1 MTPQQ
6 RAELDAKVAS
16 ILANTEAKNGAPL
29 DPIEEDAIMMAVAQ
43 QMQAQWAADEKAQQ
57 QAQQQTQPVSTGG
70 VAGGALSALAGIEH
84 TPVTP
89 SAPVVIPT
97 DVPGIPQNEQEWFEA
112 QKAAQAVDRKAAE
125 TQQQRIDDYNRVN
138 KPFLGIARLGGAD
151 YTNLDRYNR
160 DIANRENL
168 IIEDT
173 RERNKQ
179 AKLANRAEF
188 DKVANAVAQAE
199 MERINA
205 NLPDNTQGVSLES
218 ARNSMFPGYKPGH
231 GEYSNEDLL
240 SMLYGAKAP
249 TDYIDAF
256 NSKLTPYMSE
266 EERIAQLNGK
276 PAPKPTNTVGEIPQY
291 SPEQFFNVPQPAQA
305 DASSTASNEPVTVN
319 PVESDASGGVG
330 GTDLGIA
337 DFATQAAKR
346 VNGARQTMQPSV
358 KGTRQNTIGV
368 LAGEQA
374 PTAQPARTATTQAT
388 TPAARTTTSTQPVV
402 TQQPMQDAALQI
414 GSRGSYIP
422 STGFTT
428 PNNAGGAQITI
439 SPVEFGGDNGGLQ
452 YGAMNAL
459 YADPKRAPSLGEL
472 LAFSS
477 IMQGKKDLGGL
488 DTVTATM
495 QSADKMNAYAAQ
507 QNIAGRMQ
515 QLMQGG
521 ASADEARYQA
531 ISEEM
536 LRNGQ
541 GRGAAAITIPEYAK
555 AADTQAARNLD
566 TAMTAGGDYRA
577 NSAFGYTPL
586 GIGSVTANSDGSY
599 NMNVNGQRISGI
611 APEYARMSVYGAIKG
626 DGSGSKLAN
635 DYDYKFNDKMY
646 DTTVDSMKA
655 ETEAAKI
662 LYDLQRGKY
671 GDASKMSPEEKIRFA
686 YEYANAQERG
696 KQDAREQAERRKNQ
710 QTPTSGNKTGID
722 TKWFQENRMATLQQQ
737 QAFFR
742 AQLPY
747 AERAAQQLGTHP
759 FNILG
764 QMALESNWG
773 QSLAG
778 AHNYGNI
785 METRKGVQGVWAND
799 NGNRRQ
805 FRNFANDQ
813 DYYNHFVG
821 LMGRRYKGV
830 QGAMSPQA
838 YATALKAGGYAEDP
852 NYVQSIGKMYNAVN
866 KVAGTLGGPYQWNGQ
881 PTTAVPVMAGNGGGD
896 NIRARPDAGP
906 STMNALQGAQQ
917 PQSNP
922 LVGQL
927 QPDAPQQF
935 YTNTMDSLGGYRI
948 RRPDEWRNGG
958 AQMIVPNG
966 I

>member
-6 RAELDAKVAS
+6 RAELDAKVAT

-43 QMQAQWAADEKAQQ
+43 QMQAQWAAEEKAQQ
-57 QAQQQTQPVSTGG
+57 EAQQQTQPVATGG
-70 VAGGALSALAGIEH
+70 VAGGALSALAGVEH
-84 TPVTP
+84 QPVTP

-97 DVPGIPQNEQEWFEA
+97 TVTGIPQNEQEWFEA

-125 TQQQRIDDYNRVN
+125 TQQQRIDEYNKVN

-151 YTNLDRYNR
+151 HTNLDMYNR
-160 DIANRENL
+160 NIANRENL

-173 RERNKQ
+173 RERNKA

-218 ARNSMFPGYKPGH
+218 VRNSMFPGYKPGH

-240 SMLYGAKAP
+240 SMLQGAKAP
-249 TDYIDAF
+249 SDYIDAF

-266 EERIAQLNGK
+266 EERIAQLNGI
-276 PAPKPTNTVGEIPQY
+276 PAPTASVK
-291 SPEQFFNVPQPAQA
+291 PQPSNAEDVERQIEEA
-305 DASSTASNEPVTVN
+305 KTRMVGSNDPATINPIETDAI
-319 PVESDASGGVG
+319 DGVG
-330 GTDLGIA
+330 GTALGIA
-337 DFATQAAKR
+337 DFATQAAKM
-346 VNGARQTMQPSV
+346 VNGARQTAQPSV
-358 KGTRQNTIGV
+358 KGTRQNTLGV
-368 LAGEQA
+368 LAGE
-374 PTAQPARTATTQAT
+374 PTPATQPVKTAATTRAT
-388 TPAARTTTSTQPVV
+388 APAARTTASTQQVV
-402 TQQPMQDAALQI
+402 TQQPTQDAALQI

-541 GRGAAAITIPEYAK
+541 GRGAAAIAIPEYAK
-555 AADTQAARNLD
+555 AADAQAARNLD
-566 TAMTAGGDYRA
+566 TALTAGGNYRA

-599 NMNVNGQRISGI
+599 NMNVGGQNITGV
-611 APEYARMSVYGAIKG
+611 APEYTRLSVYGAIKG

-635 DYDYKFNDKMY
+635 DYDLKYNDKLY
-646 DTTVDSMKA
+646 STTVDSMKA

-662 LYDLQRGKY
+662 LYEINKGIY
-671 GDASKMSPEEKIRFA
+671 GDPSKLTPEQKIQLA
-686 YEYANAQERG
+686 YEIEKAKWKGRNEG
-696 KQDAREQAERRKNQ
+696 KAGASEA
-710 QTPTSGNKTGID
+710 TSTGNKTGID
-722 TKWFQENRMATLQQQ
+722 PKWF
-737 QAFFR
+737 
-742 AQLPY
+742 
-747 AERAAQQLGTHP
+747 
-759 FNILG
+759 
-764 QMALESNWG
+764 
-773 QSLAG
+773 
-778 AHNYGNI
+778 
-785 METRKGVQGVWAND
+785 
-799 NGNRRQ
+799 
-805 FRNFANDQ
+805 
-813 DYYNHFVG
+813 
-821 LMGRRYKGV
+821 
-830 QGAMSPQA
+830 
-838 YATALKAGGYAEDP
+838 
-852 NYVQSIGKMYNAVN
+852 
-866 KVAGTLGGPYQWNGQ
+866 
-881 PTTAVPVMAGNGGGD
+881 
-896 NIRARPDAGP
+896 
-906 STMNALQGAQQ
+906 
-917 PQSNP
+917 
-922 LVGQL
+922 
-927 QPDAPQQF
+927 
-935 YTNTMDSLGGYRI
+935 
-948 RRPDEWRNGG
+948 
-958 AQMIVPNG
+958 
-966 I
+966 

>member
-6 RAELDAKVAS
+6 RAELDARVAS

-29 DPIEEDAIMMAVAQ
+29 DPIEKDAIMMAVAQ
-43 QMQAQWAADEKAQQ
+43 QMQSQWAANEKAQQ
-57 QAQQQTQPVSTGG
+57 QMQPVSTNG
-70 VAGGALSALAGIEH
+70 VAGGAISALAGVEH

-97 DVPGIPQNEQEWFEA
+97 TVTGIPQNEQEWFEA

-138 KPFLGIARLGGAD
+138 KPFLGISRLGGAD

-218 ARNSMFPGYKPGH
+218 VRNSMFPGYKPGH

-291 SPEQFFNVPQPAQA
+291 SPEQFFNVPQPAPV
-305 DASSTASNEPVTVN
+305 DASVTASNEPVTVN
-319 PVESDASGGVG
+319 PVESDAIGGVG
-330 GTDLGIA
+330 GTALGVA
-337 DFATQAAKR
+337 DFATQAAKM

-358 KGTRQNTIGV
+358 KGTRQNTLGV
-368 LAGEQA
+368 LAGEPA
-374 PTAQPARTATTQAT
+374 PAAQPARAT
-388 TPAARTTTSTQPVV
+388 TPAARTTASTQQVV
-402 TQQPMQDAALQI
+402 TQQPAQDTALQI

-635 DYDYKFNDKMY
+635 DYDYKYNTKMY

-671 GDASKMSPEEKIRFA
+671 GDASKMSPEQQLQFAWEKA
-686 YEYANAQERG
+686 YQSEAG
-696 KQDAREQAERRKNQ
+696 KQKAREEAERRKNQ

-722 TKWFQENRMATLQQQ
+722 TKWF
-737 QAFFR
+737 
-742 AQLPY
+742 
-747 AERAAQQLGTHP
+747 
-759 FNILG
+759 
-764 QMALESNWG
+764 
-773 QSLAG
+773 
-778 AHNYGNI
+778 
-785 METRKGVQGVWAND
+785 
-799 NGNRRQ
+799 
-805 FRNFANDQ
+805 
-813 DYYNHFVG
+813 
-821 LMGRRYKGV
+821 
-830 QGAMSPQA
+830 
-838 YATALKAGGYAEDP
+838 
-852 NYVQSIGKMYNAVN
+852 
-866 KVAGTLGGPYQWNGQ
+866 
-881 PTTAVPVMAGNGGGD
+881 
-896 NIRARPDAGP
+896 
-906 STMNALQGAQQ
+906 
-917 PQSNP
+917 
-922 LVGQL
+922 
-927 QPDAPQQF
+927 
-935 YTNTMDSLGGYRI
+935 
-948 RRPDEWRNGG
+948 
-958 AQMIVPNG
+958 
-966 I
+966 

>member
-29 DPIEEDAIMMAVAQ
+29 DPIEKDAIMMAVAQ
-43 QMQAQWAADEKAQQ
+43 QMQSQWAANEKAQQ
-57 QAQQQTQPVSTGG
+57 QMQPVSTNG
-70 VAGGALSALAGIEH
+70 VAGGAISALAGVEH

-97 DVPGIPQNEQEWFEA
+97 TVTGIPQNEQEWFEA

-138 KPFLGIARLGGAD
+138 KPFLGISRLGGAD

-218 ARNSMFPGYKPGH
+218 VRNSMFPGYKPGH

-240 SMLYGAKAP
+240 SMLYGAKVP

-291 SPEQFFNVPQPAQA
+291 SPEQFFNVPQPAPV
-305 DASSTASNEPVTVN
+305 DASVTASNEPVTVN
-319 PVESDASGGVG
+319 PVESDVIGGVG
-330 GTDLGIA
+330 GTALGVA
-337 DFATQAAKR
+337 DFATQAAKI

-368 LAGEQA
+368 LAGETA
-374 PTAQPARTATTQAT
+374 PAAQPVKTTAA
-388 TPAARTTTSTQPVV
+388 TPAARTTASTQQVV
-402 TQQPMQDAALQI
+402 TQQPAQDAALQI

-488 DTVTATM
+488 DTITATM

-686 YEYANAQERG
+686 YEYANSQERG
-696 KQDAREQAERRKNQ
+696 KQDAREAAERRKNQ

-722 TKWFQENRMATLQQQ
+722 TKWF
-737 QAFFR
+737 
-742 AQLPY
+742 
-747 AERAAQQLGTHP
+747 
-759 FNILG
+759 
-764 QMALESNWG
+764 
-773 QSLAG
+773 
-778 AHNYGNI
+778 
-785 METRKGVQGVWAND
+785 
-799 NGNRRQ
+799 
-805 FRNFANDQ
+805 
-813 DYYNHFVG
+813 
-821 LMGRRYKGV
+821 
-830 QGAMSPQA
+830 
-838 YATALKAGGYAEDP
+838 
-852 NYVQSIGKMYNAVN
+852 
-866 KVAGTLGGPYQWNGQ
+866 
-881 PTTAVPVMAGNGGGD
+881 
-896 NIRARPDAGP
+896 
-906 STMNALQGAQQ
+906 
-917 PQSNP
+917 
-922 LVGQL
+922 
-927 QPDAPQQF
+927 
-935 YTNTMDSLGGYRI
+935 
-948 RRPDEWRNGG
+948 
-958 AQMIVPNG
+958 
-966 I
+966 

>member
-6 RAELDAKVAS
+6 RAELDARVAS

-29 DPIEEDAIMMAVAQ
+29 DPIEKDAIMMAVAQ
-43 QMQAQWAADEKAQQ
+43 QMQSQWAANEKAQQ
-57 QAQQQTQPVSTGG
+57 QMQPVSTNG
-70 VAGGALSALAGIEH
+70 VAGGAISALAGVEH

-97 DVPGIPQNEQEWFEA
+97 TVTGIPQNEQEWFEA
-112 QKAAQAVDRKAAE
+112 QKTAQAVDRKAAE

-138 KPFLGIARLGGAD
+138 KPFLGISRLGGAD

-218 ARNSMFPGYKPGH
+218 VRNSMFPGYKPGH

-240 SMLYGAKAP
+240 SMLYGAKVP

-276 PAPKPTNTVGEIPQY
+276 PAPKPTNTVGKIPQY
-291 SPEQFFNVPQPAQA
+291 SPEQFFNVPQPAPV
-305 DASSTASNEPVTVN
+305 DASVTASNEPVTVN
-319 PVESDASGGVG
+319 PVESDVIGGVG
-330 GTDLGIA
+330 GTALGVA
-337 DFATQAAKR
+337 DFATQAAKM

-368 LAGEQA
+368 LAGETA
-374 PTAQPARTATTQAT
+374 PAAQPVKTTAA
-388 TPAARTTTSTQPVV
+388 TPAARTTASTQQVV
-402 TQQPMQDAALQI
+402 TQQPAQDAALQI

-459 YADPKRAPSLGEL
+459 YADPRRAPSLGEL

-495 QSADKMNAYAAQ
+495 QGADKMNAYAAQ

-541 GRGAAAITIPEYAK
+541 GRGAVAITIPEYAK

-635 DYDYKFNDKMY
+635 DYDYKYNTKMY

-671 GDASKMSPEEKIRFA
+671 GDASKMSPEQQLQFAWEKA
-686 YEYANAQERG
+686 YQSEAG
-696 KQDAREQAERRKNQ
+696 KQKAREEAERRKNQ

-722 TKWFQENRMATLQQQ
+722 TKWF
-737 QAFFR
+737 
-742 AQLPY
+742 
-747 AERAAQQLGTHP
+747 
-759 FNILG
+759 
-764 QMALESNWG
+764 
-773 QSLAG
+773 
-778 AHNYGNI
+778 
-785 METRKGVQGVWAND
+785 
-799 NGNRRQ
+799 
-805 FRNFANDQ
+805 
-813 DYYNHFVG
+813 
-821 LMGRRYKGV
+821 
-830 QGAMSPQA
+830 
-838 YATALKAGGYAEDP
+838 
-852 NYVQSIGKMYNAVN
+852 
-866 KVAGTLGGPYQWNGQ
+866 
-881 PTTAVPVMAGNGGGD
+881 
-896 NIRARPDAGP
+896 
-906 STMNALQGAQQ
+906 
-917 PQSNP
+917 
-922 LVGQL
+922 
-927 QPDAPQQF
+927 
-935 YTNTMDSLGGYRI
+935 
-948 RRPDEWRNGG
+948 
-958 AQMIVPNG
+958 
-966 I
+966 

>member
-6 RAELDAKVAS
+6 RAELDARVAA

-29 DPIEEDAIMMAVAQ
+29 DPIEKDAIMMAVAQ

-57 QAQQQTQPVSTGG
+57 QTQPVSSGG
-70 VAGGALSALAGIEH
+70 VAGGALSALAGVEH

-218 ARNSMFPGYKPGH
+218 VRNSMFPGYKPGH
-231 GEYSNEDLL
+231 GIYSNEDLL
-240 SMLYGAKAP
+240 GMLYGAKAP
-249 TDYIDAF
+249 SEYINALS
-256 NSKLTPYMSE
+256 SKLTPYMSE

-291 SPEQFFNVPQPAQA
+291 SPEQFLNVPQPAPV
-305 DASSTASNEPVTVN
+305 DASVTASNEPVTVN
-319 PVESDASGGVG
+319 PVESDAIGGVG
-330 GTDLGIA
+330 GTALGVA
-337 DFATQAAKR
+337 DFATQAAKM

-368 LAGEQA
+368 LAGE
-374 PTAQPARTATTQAT
+374 PVQPAKTATTTTRAT
-388 TPAARTTTSTQPVV
+388 SPAARTTTSTQQVV

-488 DTVTATM
+488 DTITATM

-555 AADTQAARNLD
+555 AADTQAAHNLD

-686 YEYANAQERG
+686 YEYANSQERG
-696 KQDAREQAERRKNQ
+696 KQDAREQAERHKNQ

-722 TKWFQENRMATLQQQ
+722 TKWF
-737 QAFFR
+737 
-742 AQLPY
+742 
-747 AERAAQQLGTHP
+747 
-759 FNILG
+759 
-764 QMALESNWG
+764 
-773 QSLAG
+773 
-778 AHNYGNI
+778 
-785 METRKGVQGVWAND
+785 
-799 NGNRRQ
+799 
-805 FRNFANDQ
+805 
-813 DYYNHFVG
+813 
-821 LMGRRYKGV
+821 
-830 QGAMSPQA
+830 
-838 YATALKAGGYAEDP
+838 
-852 NYVQSIGKMYNAVN
+852 
-866 KVAGTLGGPYQWNGQ
+866 
-881 PTTAVPVMAGNGGGD
+881 
-896 NIRARPDAGP
+896 
-906 STMNALQGAQQ
+906 
-917 PQSNP
+917 
-922 LVGQL
+922 
-927 QPDAPQQF
+927 
-935 YTNTMDSLGGYRI
+935 
-948 RRPDEWRNGG
+948 
-958 AQMIVPNG
+958 
-966 I
+966 

>member
-722 TKWFQENRMATLQQQ
+722 TKWF
-737 QAFFR
+737 
-742 AQLPY
+742 
-747 AERAAQQLGTHP
+747 
-759 FNILG
+759 
-764 QMALESNWG
+764 
-773 QSLAG
+773 
-778 AHNYGNI
+778 
-785 METRKGVQGVWAND
+785 
-799 NGNRRQ
+799 
-805 FRNFANDQ
+805 
-813 DYYNHFVG
+813 
-821 LMGRRYKGV
+821 
-830 QGAMSPQA
+830 
-838 YATALKAGGYAEDP
+838 
-852 NYVQSIGKMYNAVN
+852 
-866 KVAGTLGGPYQWNGQ
+866 
-881 PTTAVPVMAGNGGGD
+881 
-896 NIRARPDAGP
+896 
-906 STMNALQGAQQ
+906 
-917 PQSNP
+917 
-922 LVGQL
+922 
-927 QPDAPQQF
+927 
-935 YTNTMDSLGGYRI
+935 
-948 RRPDEWRNGG
+948 
-958 AQMIVPNG
+958 
-966 I
+966 

>member
-1 MTPQQ
+1 MTPEQ
-6 RAELDAKVAS
+6 RAELDRRVAQAAAQMS
-16 ILANTEAKNGAPL
+16 AERGTPL
-29 DPIEEDAIMMAVAQ
+29 SEMERDAIAIAMANSMMQQQPVVKGVSGNALSNMGGSGLQAPVATQTVAPAIAQ
-43 QMQAQWAADEKAQQ
+43 QAE
-57 QAQQQTQPVSTGG
+57 
-70 VAGGALSALAGIEH
+70 
-84 TPVTP
+84 
-89 SAPVVIPT
+89 SAPVGWQANALASLAGKPVETPVVQSAPVTIPVEVT
-97 DVPGIPQNEQEWFEA
+97 GVPQNEQEWFEA
-112 QKAAQAVDRKAAE
+112 QKAAQQLDRRAAE

-138 KPFLGIARLGGAD
+138 KPFLGISRLGGAD
-151 YTNLDRYNR
+151 HTNLDRYNR
-160 DIANRENL
+160 NMDNREHL

-173 RERNKQ
+173 RAKNAA

-199 MERINA
+199 MELINA

-218 ARNSMFPGYKPGH
+218 VRNSMFPGYKPGH
-231 GEYSNEDLL
+231 GDYSNEDLL

-249 TDYIDAF
+249 SDYINALS
-256 NSKLTPYMSE
+256 SKLTPYMSE
-266 EERIAQLNGK
+266 EERVAQLNGK
-276 PAPKPTNTVGEIPQY
+276 PAPTPTNTVGEMPQY
-291 SPEQFFNVPQPAQA
+291 STEQFFNAPQPAQV

-319 PVESDASGGVG
+319 PVESDAIGGVG
-330 GTDLGIA
+330 GTALGVA
-337 DFATQAAKR
+337 DFATQAAKMI
-346 VNGARQTMQPSV
+346 NGARQPTQPQTV
-358 KGTRQNTIGV
+358 KGTRKNTIGV
-368 LAGEQA
+368 LAGETA
-374 PTAQPARTATTQAT
+374 PAAQPVKTTTATPT
-388 TPAARTTTSTQPVV
+388 ARTTASTQQVV
-402 TQQPMQDAALQI
+402 TQQPSQDPALQI

-459 YADPKRAPSLGEL
+459 YADPRRAPSLGEL

-635 DYDYKFNDKMY
+635 DYDYKYNTKMY

-671 GDASKMSPEEKIRFA
+671 GDASKMSPQEQLQFAWEKA
-686 YEYANAQERG
+686 YQSEAG
-696 KQDAREQAERRKNQ
+696 KQKAREEAERRKNP
-710 QTPTSGNKTGID
+710 QTPTGGNKTGID
-722 TKWFQENRMATLQQQ
+722 TKWF
-737 QAFFR
+737 
-742 AQLPY
+742 
-747 AERAAQQLGTHP
+747 
-759 FNILG
+759 
-764 QMALESNWG
+764 
-773 QSLAG
+773 
-778 AHNYGNI
+778 
-785 METRKGVQGVWAND
+785 
-799 NGNRRQ
+799 
-805 FRNFANDQ
+805 
-813 DYYNHFVG
+813 
-821 LMGRRYKGV
+821 
-830 QGAMSPQA
+830 
-838 YATALKAGGYAEDP
+838 
-852 NYVQSIGKMYNAVN
+852 
-866 KVAGTLGGPYQWNGQ
+866 
-881 PTTAVPVMAGNGGGD
+881 
-896 NIRARPDAGP
+896 
-906 STMNALQGAQQ
+906 
-917 PQSNP
+917 
-922 LVGQL
+922 
-927 QPDAPQQF
+927 
-935 YTNTMDSLGGYRI
+935 
-948 RRPDEWRNGG
+948 
-958 AQMIVPNG
+958 
-966 I
+966 

>member
-6 RAELDAKVAS
+6 RAELDARVAS

-29 DPIEEDAIMMAVAQ
+29 DPIEKDAIMMAVAQ
-43 QMQAQWAADEKAQQ
+43 QMQSQWAANEKAQQ
-57 QAQQQTQPVSTGG
+57 QMQPVSTNG
-70 VAGGALSALAGIEH
+70 VAGGAISALAGVEH

-97 DVPGIPQNEQEWFEA
+97 TVTGIPQNEQEWFEA

-138 KPFLGIARLGGAD
+138 KPFLGISRLGGAD

-179 AKLANRAEF
+179 AKLANHAEF

-218 ARNSMFPGYKPGH
+218 VRNSMFPGYKPGH

-240 SMLYGAKAP
+240 SMLYGAKVP

-256 NSKLTPYMSE
+256 NSKLTPYLSE

-291 SPEQFFNVPQPAQA
+291 SPEQFFNVPQPAPV
-305 DASSTASNEPVTVN
+305 DASVIASNEPVTVN
-319 PVESDASGGVG
+319 PVESDVIGGVG
-330 GTDLGIA
+330 GTALGVA
-337 DFATQAAKR
+337 DFATQAAKM

-368 LAGEQA
+368 LAGETA
-374 PTAQPARTATTQAT
+374 PAAQPVKTTAA
-388 TPAARTTTSTQPVV
+388 TPAARTTASTQQVV
-402 TQQPMQDAALQI
+402 TQQPAQDAALQI

-459 YADPKRAPSLGEL
+459 YADPRRAPSLGEL

-495 QSADKMNAYAAQ
+495 QGADKMNAYAAQ

-635 DYDYKFNDKMY
+635 DYDYKYNTKMY
-646 DTTVDSMKA
+646 DTTVDSMKT

-671 GDASKMSPEEKIRFA
+671 GDASKMSPEQQLQFAWEKA
-686 YEYANAQERG
+686 YQSEAG
-696 KQDAREQAERRKNQ
+696 KQKAREEAERRKNQ

-722 TKWFQENRMATLQQQ
+722 TKWF
-737 QAFFR
+737 
-742 AQLPY
+742 
-747 AERAAQQLGTHP
+747 
-759 FNILG
+759 
-764 QMALESNWG
+764 
-773 QSLAG
+773 
-778 AHNYGNI
+778 
-785 METRKGVQGVWAND
+785 
-799 NGNRRQ
+799 
-805 FRNFANDQ
+805 
-813 DYYNHFVG
+813 
-821 LMGRRYKGV
+821 
-830 QGAMSPQA
+830 
-838 YATALKAGGYAEDP
+838 
-852 NYVQSIGKMYNAVN
+852 
-866 KVAGTLGGPYQWNGQ
+866 
-881 PTTAVPVMAGNGGGD
+881 
-896 NIRARPDAGP
+896 
-906 STMNALQGAQQ
+906 
-917 PQSNP
+917 
-922 LVGQL
+922 
-927 QPDAPQQF
+927 
-935 YTNTMDSLGGYRI
+935 
-948 RRPDEWRNGG
+948 
-958 AQMIVPNG
+958 
-966 I
+966 

>member
-43 QMQAQWAADEKAQQ
+43 QMQAQWAADEKAQRE
-57 QAQQQTQPVSTGG
+57 AQQQTQPASTGG
-70 VAGGALSALAGIEH
+70 VAGGALSALAGVEH

-97 DVPGIPQNEQEWFEA
+97 NVPGIPQNEQEWFEA

-138 KPFLGIARLGGAD
+138 KPFLGISRLGGAD

-218 ARNSMFPGYKPGH
+218 VRNSMFPGYKPGH

-249 TDYIDAF
+249 SDYIDAF

-291 SPEQFFNVPQPAQA
+291 SPEQFFNAPQPAPV
-305 DASSTASNEPVTVN
+305 DASVIASNEPVTVN
-319 PVESDASGGVG
+319 PVESDAIGGVG
-330 GTDLGIA
+330 GTALGVA
-337 DFATQAAKR
+337 DFATQAAKM

-374 PTAQPARTATTQAT
+374 PAAQPARTTTTQT
-388 TPAARTTTSTQPVV
+388 TPTARTTASTQPVV
-402 TQQPMQDAALQI
+402 TQQPAQDAALQI

-686 YEYANAQERG
+686 YEYANSQERG
-696 KQDAREQAERRKNQ
+696 KQDAREAAERRKNQ

-722 TKWFQENRMATLQQQ
+722 TKWF
-737 QAFFR
+737 
-742 AQLPY
+742 
-747 AERAAQQLGTHP
+747 
-759 FNILG
+759 
-764 QMALESNWG
+764 
-773 QSLAG
+773 
-778 AHNYGNI
+778 
-785 METRKGVQGVWAND
+785 
-799 NGNRRQ
+799 
-805 FRNFANDQ
+805 
-813 DYYNHFVG
+813 
-821 LMGRRYKGV
+821 
-830 QGAMSPQA
+830 
-838 YATALKAGGYAEDP
+838 
-852 NYVQSIGKMYNAVN
+852 
-866 KVAGTLGGPYQWNGQ
+866 
-881 PTTAVPVMAGNGGGD
+881 
-896 NIRARPDAGP
+896 
-906 STMNALQGAQQ
+906 
-917 PQSNP
+917 
-922 LVGQL
+922 
-927 QPDAPQQF
+927 
-935 YTNTMDSLGGYRI
+935 
-948 RRPDEWRNGG
+948 
-958 AQMIVPNG
+958 
-966 I
+966 

>member
-43 QMQAQWAADEKAQQ
+43 QMQAQWAADEKAQRE
-57 QAQQQTQPVSTGG
+57 AQQQTQPASTGG
-70 VAGGALSALAGIEH
+70 VAGGALSALAGVEH
-84 TPVTP
+84 KPVTP
-89 SAPVVIPT
+89 SEPVVIPT
-97 DVPGIPQNEQEWFEA
+97 TVPGITQNEQEWFEA

-125 TQQQRIDDYNRVN
+125 TQQQRIDDYNRVS
-138 KPFLGIARLGGAD
+138 KPFLGISRLGGAD

-218 ARNSMFPGYKPGH
+218 VRNSMFPGYKPGH

-240 SMLYGAKAP
+240 SMLSGAKVP
-249 TDYIDAF
+249 SDYIDAF

-291 SPEQFFNVPQPAQA
+291 SPEQFFNAPQPTQA

-319 PVESDASGGVG
+319 PVESDAIGGVG
-330 GTDLGIA
+330 RTALGVA
-337 DFATQAAKR
+337 DFATQAAKM

-368 LAGEQA
+368 LAGEPA
-374 PTAQPARTATTQAT
+374 AQPARTATTRAT
-388 TPAARTTTSTQPVV
+388 SPVARTTASTQQVV

-488 DTVTATM
+488 DTITATM

-635 DYDYKFNDKMY
+635 DYDYKFNNKMY

-671 GDASKMSPEEKIRFA
+671 GNASKMSPEEKIRFA
-686 YEYANAQERG
+686 YEYANSQERG
-696 KQDAREQAERRKNQ
+696 KQDAREAAERHKNQ

-722 TKWFQENRMATLQQQ
+722 TKWF
-737 QAFFR
+737 
-742 AQLPY
+742 
-747 AERAAQQLGTHP
+747 
-759 FNILG
+759 
-764 QMALESNWG
+764 
-773 QSLAG
+773 
-778 AHNYGNI
+778 
-785 METRKGVQGVWAND
+785 
-799 NGNRRQ
+799 
-805 FRNFANDQ
+805 
-813 DYYNHFVG
+813 
-821 LMGRRYKGV
+821 
-830 QGAMSPQA
+830 
-838 YATALKAGGYAEDP
+838 
-852 NYVQSIGKMYNAVN
+852 
-866 KVAGTLGGPYQWNGQ
+866 
-881 PTTAVPVMAGNGGGD
+881 
-896 NIRARPDAGP
+896 
-906 STMNALQGAQQ
+906 
-917 PQSNP
+917 
-922 LVGQL
+922 
-927 QPDAPQQF
+927 
-935 YTNTMDSLGGYRI
+935 
-948 RRPDEWRNGG
+948 
-958 AQMIVPNG
+958 
-966 I
+966 

>member
-6 RAELDAKVAS
+6 RAELDARVAT

-43 QMQAQWAADEKAQQ
+43 QMQAQWAAEEKAQQ
-57 QAQQQTQPVSTGG
+57 EAQQQTQPVSTGG
-70 VAGGALSALAGIEH
+70 VAGGALSALAGVEH
-84 TPVTP
+84 KPVTP

-97 DVPGIPQNEQEWFEA
+97 TVTGIPQNEQEWFEA

-125 TQQQRIDDYNRVN
+125 TQQQRIDDYNRVS
-138 KPFLGIARLGGAD
+138 KPFLGISRLGGAD

-160 DIANRENL
+160 DITNRENL

-218 ARNSMFPGYKPGH
+218 VRNSMFPGYKPGH

-240 SMLYGAKAP
+240 SMLSGAKVP
-249 TDYIDAF
+249 SDYIDAF

-276 PAPKPTNTVGEIPQY
+276 PATTPTNTVGEMPQFDL
-291 SPEQFFNVPQPAQA
+291 SQPMHMA
-305 DASSTASNEPVTVN
+305 DPKV
-319 PVESDASGGVG
+319 VESIRNGTYVQESEEEAARRREEEKKYAWGGPAPYTPNTIETDTIDGVG
-330 GTDLGIA
+330 GTALGVT
-337 DFATQAAKR
+337 DFETQAAKM

-368 LAGEQA
+368 LAGEPA
-374 PTAQPARTATTQAT
+374 VQPARTTATRAT
-388 TPAARTTTSTQPVV
+388 SPAARTTASTQQVV
-402 TQQPMQDAALQI
+402 TQQPAQDPALQI

-488 DTVTATM
+488 DTITATM

-555 AADTQAARNLD
+555 AADAQAARNLD
-566 TAMTAGGDYRA
+566 TALTAGGNYRA

-599 NMNVNGQRISGI
+599 NMNVGGQNITGV
-611 APEYARMSVYGAIKG
+611 APEYTRMSVYGAIKG

-635 DYDYKFNDKMY
+635 DYDLKYNDKLY
-646 DTTVDSMKA
+646 STTVDSMKA

-671 GDASKMSPEEKIRFA
+671 GDASKMTPQEQLQFAWEKA
-686 YEYANAQERG
+686 YQSEAG
-696 KQDAREQAERRKNQ
+696 KQKAREEAERRKNQ
-710 QTPTSGNKTGID
+710 QTPTGGNKTGID
-722 TKWFQENRMATLQQQ
+722 TKWF
-737 QAFFR
+737 
-742 AQLPY
+742 
-747 AERAAQQLGTHP
+747 
-759 FNILG
+759 
-764 QMALESNWG
+764 
-773 QSLAG
+773 
-778 AHNYGNI
+778 
-785 METRKGVQGVWAND
+785 
-799 NGNRRQ
+799 
-805 FRNFANDQ
+805 
-813 DYYNHFVG
+813 
-821 LMGRRYKGV
+821 
-830 QGAMSPQA
+830 
-838 YATALKAGGYAEDP
+838 
-852 NYVQSIGKMYNAVN
+852 
-866 KVAGTLGGPYQWNGQ
+866 
-881 PTTAVPVMAGNGGGD
+881 
-896 NIRARPDAGP
+896 
-906 STMNALQGAQQ
+906 
-917 PQSNP
+917 
-922 LVGQL
+922 
-927 QPDAPQQF
+927 
-935 YTNTMDSLGGYRI
+935 
-948 RRPDEWRNGG
+948 
-958 AQMIVPNG
+958 
-966 I
+966 

>member
-1 MTPQQ
+1 MTPEQ
-6 RAELDAKVAS
+6 RAELDRRVAQAAAQMS
-16 ILANTEAKNGAPL
+16 AERGTPL
-29 DPIEEDAIMMAVAQ
+29 SEMERDAIAIAMANSKLQQQSVVKGVSGNALSNMGGSGLQAPVATQTVAPAIAQ
-43 QMQAQWAADEKAQQ
+43 QAE
-57 QAQQQTQPVSTGG
+57 
-70 VAGGALSALAGIEH
+70 
-84 TPVTP
+84 
-89 SAPVVIPT
+89 SAPVGWQANALASLAGKPVETPAVHSAPVTIPVEIT
-97 DVPGIPQNEQEWFEA
+97 GVPQNEQEWFEA
-112 QKAAQAVDRKAAE
+112 QKAAQQLDRRAAE

-138 KPFLGIARLGGAD
+138 KPFLGISRLGGAD
-151 YTNLDRYNR
+151 HTNLDRYNR
-160 DIANRENL
+160 NMDNRENL
-168 IIEDT
+168 IIADT
-173 RERNKQ
+173 REKN
-179 AKLANRAEF
+179 AAANLANRAEF

-218 ARNSMFPGYKPGH
+218 VRNSMFPGYKPGH
-231 GEYSNEDLL
+231 GIYSNEDLL
-240 SMLYGAKAP
+240 GMLYGAKAP
-249 TDYIDAF
+249 SEYINALS
-256 NSKLTPYMSE
+256 SKLTPYMDE

-276 PAPKPTNTVGEIPQY
+276 PASTPTNTVNGSALSKTDPFYNVVDPKVSEAYRNGTLVQE
-291 SPEQFFNVPQPAQA
+291 SPEEYERKLAEDKKNLVVSY
-305 DASSTASNEPVTVN
+305 DNEPVSNALRIAAGEQVADQTK
-319 PVESDASGGVG
+319 EQLGTYKAVG
-330 GTDLGIA
+330 PY
-337 DFATQAAKR
+337 
-346 VNGARQTMQPSV
+346 GAIPMEEPTTQPSV

-374 PTAQPARTATTQAT
+374 PAAQPARTTTTRATS
-388 TPAARTTTSTQPVV
+388 PVARTTTSTQQVV

-414 GSRGSYIP
+414 GSHGSYIP

-671 GDASKMSPEEKIRFA
+671 GDASKMSLQEQLQFA
-686 YEYANAQERG
+686 WDKAYQSEAG
-696 KQDAREQAERRKNQ
+696 KQKAREEAERRKNQ

-722 TKWFQENRMATLQQQ
+722 TKWF
-737 QAFFR
+737 
-742 AQLPY
+742 
-747 AERAAQQLGTHP
+747 
-759 FNILG
+759 
-764 QMALESNWG
+764 
-773 QSLAG
+773 
-778 AHNYGNI
+778 
-785 METRKGVQGVWAND
+785 
-799 NGNRRQ
+799 
-805 FRNFANDQ
+805 
-813 DYYNHFVG
+813 
-821 LMGRRYKGV
+821 
-830 QGAMSPQA
+830 
-838 YATALKAGGYAEDP
+838 
-852 NYVQSIGKMYNAVN
+852 
-866 KVAGTLGGPYQWNGQ
+866 
-881 PTTAVPVMAGNGGGD
+881 
-896 NIRARPDAGP
+896 
-906 STMNALQGAQQ
+906 
-917 PQSNP
+917 
-922 LVGQL
+922 
-927 QPDAPQQF
+927 
-935 YTNTMDSLGGYRI
+935 
-948 RRPDEWRNGG
+948 
-958 AQMIVPNG
+958 
-966 I
+966 

>member
-43 QMQAQWAADEKAQQ
+43 QMQAQWAAEEKAQQ

-70 VAGGALSALAGIEH
+70 VAGGALSALAGVEH
-84 TPVTP
+84 KPVTP

-97 DVPGIPQNEQEWFEA
+97 TVPGIPQNEQEWFEA

-138 KPFLGIARLGGAD
+138 KPFLGISRLGGAD

-218 ARNSMFPGYKPGH
+218 VRNSMFPGYKPGH

-240 SMLYGAKAP
+240 SMLYGAKAQ

-291 SPEQFFNVPQPAQA
+291 SPEQFFNVPQPAPA
-305 DASSTASNEPVTVN
+305 DASVTASNEPVTVN
-319 PVESDASGGVG
+319 PVESDAIGGVG
-330 GTDLGIA
+330 GTALGVA
-337 DFATQAAKR
+337 DFATQAAKM

-368 LAGEQA
+368 LAGE
-374 PTAQPARTATTQAT
+374 PVSQPARTATTQAT

-488 DTVTATM
+488 DTITATM

-671 GDASKMSPEEKIRFA
+671 GDASKMSPEQQLQFA
-686 YEYANAQERG
+686 WDKAYQSEAG
-696 KQDAREQAERRKNQ
+696 KQKAREEAERRKNQ

-722 TKWFQENRMATLQQQ
+722 TKWF
-737 QAFFR
+737 
-742 AQLPY
+742 
-747 AERAAQQLGTHP
+747 
-759 FNILG
+759 
-764 QMALESNWG
+764 
-773 QSLAG
+773 
-778 AHNYGNI
+778 
-785 METRKGVQGVWAND
+785 
-799 NGNRRQ
+799 
-805 FRNFANDQ
+805 
-813 DYYNHFVG
+813 
-821 LMGRRYKGV
+821 
-830 QGAMSPQA
+830 
-838 YATALKAGGYAEDP
+838 
-852 NYVQSIGKMYNAVN
+852 
-866 KVAGTLGGPYQWNGQ
+866 
-881 PTTAVPVMAGNGGGD
+881 
-896 NIRARPDAGP
+896 
-906 STMNALQGAQQ
+906 
-917 PQSNP
+917 
-922 LVGQL
+922 
-927 QPDAPQQF
+927 
-935 YTNTMDSLGGYRI
+935 
-948 RRPDEWRNGG
+948 
-958 AQMIVPNG
+958 
-966 I
+966 

>member
-6 RAELDAKVAS
+6 RAELDARVAS

-29 DPIEEDAIMMAVAQ
+29 DPIEKDAIMMAVAQ
-43 QMQAQWAADEKAQQ
+43 QMQSQWAANEKAQQ
-57 QAQQQTQPVSTGG
+57 QMQPVSTNG
-70 VAGGALSALAGIEH
+70 VAGGAISALAGVEH

-97 DVPGIPQNEQEWFEA
+97 TVTGIPQNEQEWFEA

-138 KPFLGIARLGGAD
+138 KPFLGISRLGGAD

-218 ARNSMFPGYKPGH
+218 VRNSMFPGYKPGH

-240 SMLYGAKAP
+240 SMLYGAKVP

-291 SPEQFFNVPQPAQA
+291 SPEQFFNVPQPAPV
-305 DASSTASNEPVTVN
+305 DASVTASNEPVTVN
-319 PVESDASGGVG
+319 PVESDVIGGVG
-330 GTDLGIA
+330 GTALGVA
-337 DFATQAAKR
+337 DFATQAAKM

-368 LAGEQA
+368 LAGETA
-374 PTAQPARTATTQAT
+374 PAAQPVKTTAA
-388 TPAARTTTSTQPVV
+388 TPAARTTASTQQVV
-402 TQQPMQDAALQI
+402 TQQPAQDAALQI

-459 YADPKRAPSLGEL
+459 YADPRRAPSLGEL

-495 QSADKMNAYAAQ
+495 QGADKMNAYAAQ

-686 YEYANAQERG
+686 YEYANSQERG
-696 KQDAREQAERRKNQ
+696 KQDAREAAERHKNQ

-722 TKWFQENRMATLQQQ
+722 TKWF
-737 QAFFR
+737 
-742 AQLPY
+742 
-747 AERAAQQLGTHP
+747 
-759 FNILG
+759 
-764 QMALESNWG
+764 
-773 QSLAG
+773 
-778 AHNYGNI
+778 
-785 METRKGVQGVWAND
+785 
-799 NGNRRQ
+799 
-805 FRNFANDQ
+805 
-813 DYYNHFVG
+813 
-821 LMGRRYKGV
+821 
-830 QGAMSPQA
+830 
-838 YATALKAGGYAEDP
+838 
-852 NYVQSIGKMYNAVN
+852 
-866 KVAGTLGGPYQWNGQ
+866 
-881 PTTAVPVMAGNGGGD
+881 
-896 NIRARPDAGP
+896 
-906 STMNALQGAQQ
+906 
-917 PQSNP
+917 
-922 LVGQL
+922 
-927 QPDAPQQF
+927 
-935 YTNTMDSLGGYRI
+935 
-948 RRPDEWRNGG
+948 
-958 AQMIVPNG
+958 
-966 I
+966 

>member
-43 QMQAQWAADEKAQQ
+43 QMQAQWAAEEKAQQ
-57 QAQQQTQPVSTGG
+57 QAQQQTQPVSSGG
-70 VAGGALSALAGIEH
+70 VAGGALSALAGVEH

-138 KPFLGIARLGGAD
+138 KPFLGISRLGGAD

-218 ARNSMFPGYKPGH
+218 VRNSMFPGYKPGH

-291 SPEQFFNVPQPAQA
+291 SPEQFFNVPQPAPV
-305 DASSTASNEPVTVN
+305 DASVTASNEPVTVN
-319 PVESDASGGVG
+319 PVESDAIGGVG
-330 GTDLGIA
+330 GTALGAA
-337 DFATQAAKR
+337 DFATQPAKM

-374 PTAQPARTATTQAT
+374 PAAQPARTTTTQT
-388 TPAARTTTSTQPVV
+388 TPAARTTASTQQVV
-402 TQQPMQDAALQI
+402 TQQPTQDAALQI

-635 DYDYKFNDKMY
+635 DYDYKYNTKMY

-686 YEYANAQERG
+686 YEYANSQERG

-722 TKWFQENRMATLQQQ
+722 TKWF
-737 QAFFR
+737 
-742 AQLPY
+742 
-747 AERAAQQLGTHP
+747 
-759 FNILG
+759 
-764 QMALESNWG
+764 
-773 QSLAG
+773 
-778 AHNYGNI
+778 
-785 METRKGVQGVWAND
+785 
-799 NGNRRQ
+799 
-805 FRNFANDQ
+805 
-813 DYYNHFVG
+813 
-821 LMGRRYKGV
+821 
-830 QGAMSPQA
+830 
-838 YATALKAGGYAEDP
+838 
-852 NYVQSIGKMYNAVN
+852 
-866 KVAGTLGGPYQWNGQ
+866 
-881 PTTAVPVMAGNGGGD
+881 
-896 NIRARPDAGP
+896 
-906 STMNALQGAQQ
+906 
-917 PQSNP
+917 
-922 LVGQL
+922 
-927 QPDAPQQF
+927 
-935 YTNTMDSLGGYRI
+935 
-948 RRPDEWRNGG
+948 
-958 AQMIVPNG
+958 
-966 I
+966 

>member
-6 RAELDAKVAS
+6 RAELDARVAT

-29 DPIEEDAIMMAVAQ
+29 DPIEKDAIMMAVAQ
-43 QMQAQWAADEKAQQ
+43 QMQSQWAAEEKARQQ
-57 QAQQQTQPVSTGG
+57 EQQTQSVANG
-70 VAGGALSALAGIEH
+70 VAGGALSALTGVEH
-84 TPVTP
+84 KPVVP
-89 SAPVVIPT
+89 SEPVVIPT
-97 DVPGIPQNEQEWFEA
+97 TVTGIPQNEQEWFEA
-112 QKAAQAVDRKAAE
+112 QKAAQAADRKAAE

-138 KPFLGIARLGGAD
+138 KPFLGISRLGGAD

-218 ARNSMFPGYKPGH
+218 VRNSMFPGYKPGH

-240 SMLYGAKAP
+240 SMLSGAKVSS
-249 TDYIDAF
+249 DYIDTF

-266 EERIAQLNGK
+266 EERIAQLNGRQA
-276 PAPKPTNTVGEIPQY
+276 PAPANTTVEIPQFD
-291 SPEQFFNVPQPAQA
+291 PNQPMHMLDPKVAEAYRNGTLKQDSQEEYERKLA
-305 DASSTASNEPVTVN
+305 EDKKNLVVSYEPTTPNTIETDAI
-319 PVESDASGGVG
+319 GGVG
-330 GTDLGIA
+330 RTALGVE
-337 DFATQAAKR
+337 DFATQAAK
-346 VNGARQTMQPSV
+346 VANGARQTMQPSV

-368 LAGEQA
+368 LAGEPA
-374 PTAQPARTATTQAT
+374 AQPARTATTRAT
-388 TPAARTTTSTQPVV
+388 TPAARTTTYTQPVV

-488 DTVTATM
+488 DTITATM

-635 DYDYKFNDKMY
+635 DYDYKYNTKMY

-686 YEYANAQERG
+686 YEYANSQERG
-696 KQDAREQAERRKNQ
+696 KQDAREAAERRKNQ

-722 TKWFQENRMATLQQQ
+722 TKWF
-737 QAFFR
+737 
-742 AQLPY
+742 
-747 AERAAQQLGTHP
+747 
-759 FNILG
+759 
-764 QMALESNWG
+764 
-773 QSLAG
+773 
-778 AHNYGNI
+778 
-785 METRKGVQGVWAND
+785 
-799 NGNRRQ
+799 
-805 FRNFANDQ
+805 
-813 DYYNHFVG
+813 
-821 LMGRRYKGV
+821 
-830 QGAMSPQA
+830 
-838 YATALKAGGYAEDP
+838 
-852 NYVQSIGKMYNAVN
+852 
-866 KVAGTLGGPYQWNGQ
+866 
-881 PTTAVPVMAGNGGGD
+881 
-896 NIRARPDAGP
+896 
-906 STMNALQGAQQ
+906 
-917 PQSNP
+917 
-922 LVGQL
+922 
-927 QPDAPQQF
+927 
-935 YTNTMDSLGGYRI
+935 
-948 RRPDEWRNGG
+948 
-958 AQMIVPNG
+958 
-966 I
+966 

>member
-6 RAELDAKVAS
+6 RAELDARVAT

-43 QMQAQWAADEKAQQ
+43 QMQAQWAAEEKARQQ
-57 QAQQQTQPVSTGG
+57 EPQQTQPVATDG
-70 VAGGALSALAGIEH
+70 VAGGALSALAGVEH
-84 TPVTP
+84 KPVMP

-97 DVPGIPQNEQEWFEA
+97 AVTGVPQNEQEWFEA
-112 QKAAQAVDRKAAE
+112 QKAAQAADRKAAE

-138 KPFLGIARLGGAD
+138 KPFLGISRLGGAD
-151 YTNLDRYNR
+151 HSNLDMYNKNIN
-160 DIANRENL
+160 DRENL
-168 IIEDT
+168 IIADT
-173 RERNKQ
+173 RERNNA

-218 ARNSMFPGYKPGH
+218 VRNSIFPGYKPGH

-249 TDYIDAF
+249 SEYIDALS
-256 NSKLTPYMSE
+256 SKLTPYMSE
-266 EERIAQLNGK
+266 EERLAQLNGR
-276 PAPKPTNTVGEIPQY
+276 PAPAPTNTSGEM
-291 SPEQFFNVPQPAQA
+291 SQFDLSQPMHMA
-305 DASSTASNEPVTVN
+305 DPKVVEAYRNGTLVQESEEEAARRLEEERKNAIHIYEPTTVN
-319 PVESDASGGVG
+319 TIETDAIDGVG
-330 GTDLGIA
+330 GTALGIA
-337 DFATQAAKR
+337 DFATQAAKM
-346 VNGARQTMQPSV
+346 VNGARQTAQPSM
-358 KGTRQNTIGV
+358 KGTRKNTISV
-368 LAGEQA
+368 LAGEPA
-374 PTAQPARTATTQAT
+374 PAAQPVRTATTA
-388 TPAARTTTSTQPVV
+388 PAPKTTTSTQQVV
-402 TQQPMQDAALQI
+402 MQQPTQNPALQI

-428 PNNAGGAQITI
+428 PNNAGGAPITI

-515 QLMQGG
+515 QLMQSG

-566 TAMTAGGDYRA
+566 TVMTAGGNYQA

-635 DYDYKFNDKMY
+635 DYDMKYNDKLY
-646 DTTVDSMKA
+646 STTVDSMKA

-662 LYDLQRGKY
+662 LYDLQSGKY
-671 GDASKMSPEEKIRFA
+671 GDASKMSPQEQVRFA
-686 YEYANAQERG
+686 WEKAYQSEAG
-696 KQDAREQAERRKNQ
+696 KQKAREEAERRKNP
-710 QTPTSGNKTGID
+710 QTQVGGNKTGID
-722 TKWFQENRMATLQQQ
+722 TKWF
-737 QAFFR
+737 
-742 AQLPY
+742 
-747 AERAAQQLGTHP
+747 
-759 FNILG
+759 
-764 QMALESNWG
+764 
-773 QSLAG
+773 
-778 AHNYGNI
+778 
-785 METRKGVQGVWAND
+785 
-799 NGNRRQ
+799 
-805 FRNFANDQ
+805 
-813 DYYNHFVG
+813 
-821 LMGRRYKGV
+821 
-830 QGAMSPQA
+830 
-838 YATALKAGGYAEDP
+838 
-852 NYVQSIGKMYNAVN
+852 
-866 KVAGTLGGPYQWNGQ
+866 
-881 PTTAVPVMAGNGGGD
+881 
-896 NIRARPDAGP
+896 
-906 STMNALQGAQQ
+906 
-917 PQSNP
+917 
-922 LVGQL
+922 
-927 QPDAPQQF
+927 
-935 YTNTMDSLGGYRI
+935 
-948 RRPDEWRNGG
+948 
-958 AQMIVPNG
+958 
-966 I
+966 

>member
-6 RAELDAKVAS
+6 RAELDARVAS

-29 DPIEEDAIMMAVAQ
+29 DPIEKDAIMMAVAQ
-43 QMQAQWAADEKAQQ
+43 QMQSQWAANEKAQQ
-57 QAQQQTQPVSTGG
+57 QMQPVSTNG
-70 VAGGALSALAGIEH
+70 VAGGAISALAGVEH

-97 DVPGIPQNEQEWFEA
+97 TVTGIPQNEQEWFEA

-138 KPFLGIARLGGAD
+138 KPFLGISRLGGAD

-218 ARNSMFPGYKPGH
+218 VRNSMFPGYNPGH

-240 SMLYGAKAP
+240 SMLSGAKVP
-249 TDYIDAF
+249 SDYIDAF

-266 EERIAQLNGK
+266 EERIAQLNGRQA
-276 PAPKPTNTVGEIPQY
+276 PAPANTTVEIPQFD
-291 SPEQFFNVPQPAQA
+291 PNQPMHMLDPKVAEAYRNGTLKQDSQEEYERKLA
-305 DASSTASNEPVTVN
+305 EDKKNLVVSYEPTTPNTIETDAIDGVSGTAL
-319 PVESDASGGVG
+319 GV
-330 GTDLGIA
+330 A
-337 DFATQAAKR
+337 DFATSAAKM
-346 VNGARQTMQPSV
+346 VNGARQPAQTQAV
-358 KGTRQNTIGV
+358 KGTRKNTIGV
-368 LAGEQA
+368 LAGEPA
-374 PTAQPARTATTQAT
+374 PAVQPVKTTAA
-388 TPAARTTTSTQPVV
+388 TPAARTTASTQQVV
-402 TQQPMQDAALQI
+402 TQQPAQDAALQI

-459 YADPKRAPSLGEL
+459 YADPRRAPSLGEL

-635 DYDYKFNDKMY
+635 DYDYKYNTKMY

-671 GDASKMSPEEKIRFA
+671 GDASKMSPEQQPQFAWEKA
-686 YEYANAQERG
+686 YQSEAG
-696 KQDAREQAERRKNQ
+696 KQKAREEAERRKNQ

-722 TKWFQENRMATLQQQ
+722 TKWF
-737 QAFFR
+737 
-742 AQLPY
+742 
-747 AERAAQQLGTHP
+747 
-759 FNILG
+759 
-764 QMALESNWG
+764 
-773 QSLAG
+773 
-778 AHNYGNI
+778 
-785 METRKGVQGVWAND
+785 
-799 NGNRRQ
+799 
-805 FRNFANDQ
+805 
-813 DYYNHFVG
+813 
-821 LMGRRYKGV
+821 
-830 QGAMSPQA
+830 
-838 YATALKAGGYAEDP
+838 
-852 NYVQSIGKMYNAVN
+852 
-866 KVAGTLGGPYQWNGQ
+866 
-881 PTTAVPVMAGNGGGD
+881 
-896 NIRARPDAGP
+896 
-906 STMNALQGAQQ
+906 
-917 PQSNP
+917 
-922 LVGQL
+922 
-927 QPDAPQQF
+927 
-935 YTNTMDSLGGYRI
+935 
-948 RRPDEWRNGG
+948 
-958 AQMIVPNG
+958 
-966 I
+966 

>member
-6 RAELDAKVAS
+6 RAELDARVAS

-29 DPIEEDAIMMAVAQ
+29 DPIEKDAIMMAVAQ
-43 QMQAQWAADEKAQQ
+43 QMQSQWAANEKAQQ
-57 QAQQQTQPVSTGG
+57 QMQPVSTNG
-70 VAGGALSALAGIEH
+70 VAGGAISALAGVEH

-97 DVPGIPQNEQEWFEA
+97 TVTGIPQNEQEWFEA

-138 KPFLGIARLGGAD
+138 KPFLGISRLGGAD

-218 ARNSMFPGYKPGH
+218 VRNSMFPGYKPGH

-240 SMLYGAKAP
+240 SMLYGAKVP

-291 SPEQFFNVPQPAQA
+291 SPEQFFNVPQPAPV
-305 DASSTASNEPVTVN
+305 DASVTASNEPVTVN
-319 PVESDASGGVG
+319 PVESDVIGGVG
-330 GTDLGIA
+330 GTALGVA
-337 DFATQAAKR
+337 DFATQAAKM

-368 LAGEQA
+368 LAGETA
-374 PTAQPARTATTQAT
+374 PAAQPVKTTAA
-388 TPAARTTTSTQPVV
+388 TPAARTTASTQQVV
-402 TQQPMQDAALQI
+402 TQQPAQDAALQI

-459 YADPKRAPSLGEL
+459 YADPRRAPSLGEL

-495 QSADKMNAYAAQ
+495 QGADKMNAYAAQ

-635 DYDYKFNDKMY
+635 DYDYKYNTKMY

-671 GDASKMSPEEKIRFA
+671 GDASKMSPEQQLQFAWEKA
-686 YEYANAQERG
+686 YQSEAG
-696 KQDAREQAERRKNQ
+696 KQKAREEAERRKNQ

-722 TKWFQENRMATLQQQ
+722 TKWF
-737 QAFFR
+737 
-742 AQLPY
+742 
-747 AERAAQQLGTHP
+747 
-759 FNILG
+759 
-764 QMALESNWG
+764 
-773 QSLAG
+773 
-778 AHNYGNI
+778 
-785 METRKGVQGVWAND
+785 
-799 NGNRRQ
+799 
-805 FRNFANDQ
+805 
-813 DYYNHFVG
+813 
-821 LMGRRYKGV
+821 
-830 QGAMSPQA
+830 
-838 YATALKAGGYAEDP
+838 
-852 NYVQSIGKMYNAVN
+852 
-866 KVAGTLGGPYQWNGQ
+866 
-881 PTTAVPVMAGNGGGD
+881 
-896 NIRARPDAGP
+896 
-906 STMNALQGAQQ
+906 
-917 PQSNP
+917 
-922 LVGQL
+922 
-927 QPDAPQQF
+927 
-935 YTNTMDSLGGYRI
+935 
-948 RRPDEWRNGG
+948 
-958 AQMIVPNG
+958 
-966 I
+966 

>member
-29 DPIEEDAIMMAVAQ
+29 DPIEKDAIMMAVAQ
-43 QMQAQWAADEKAQQ
+43 QMQSQWAAEEK
-57 QAQQQTQPVSTGG
+57 AQQQTQPVSSGG
-70 VAGGALSALAGIEH
+70 VAGGALSALAGVEH

-218 ARNSMFPGYKPGH
+218 VRNSMFPGYKPGH

-291 SPEQFFNVPQPAQA
+291 SPEQFFNVPQPAPV
-305 DASSTASNEPVTVN
+305 DASVTASNEPVTVN
-319 PVESDASGGVG
+319 PVESDAIGGVG
-330 GTDLGIA
+330 GTALGVA
-337 DFATQAAKR
+337 DFATQAAKM

-368 LAGEQA
+368 LAGE
-374 PTAQPARTATTQAT
+374 PVQPAKTATTTTRAT
-388 TPAARTTTSTQPVV
+388 APAARTTIFTQPVV
-402 TQQPMQDAALQI
+402 TQQPMQDAVLQI

-428 PNNAGGAQITI
+428 PNNAGGTQITI

-686 YEYANAQERG
+686 YEYANSQERG

-722 TKWFQENRMATLQQQ
+722 TKWF
-737 QAFFR
+737 
-742 AQLPY
+742 
-747 AERAAQQLGTHP
+747 
-759 FNILG
+759 
-764 QMALESNWG
+764 
-773 QSLAG
+773 
-778 AHNYGNI
+778 
-785 METRKGVQGVWAND
+785 
-799 NGNRRQ
+799 
-805 FRNFANDQ
+805 
-813 DYYNHFVG
+813 
-821 LMGRRYKGV
+821 
-830 QGAMSPQA
+830 
-838 YATALKAGGYAEDP
+838 
-852 NYVQSIGKMYNAVN
+852 
-866 KVAGTLGGPYQWNGQ
+866 
-881 PTTAVPVMAGNGGGD
+881 
-896 NIRARPDAGP
+896 
-906 STMNALQGAQQ
+906 
-917 PQSNP
+917 
-922 LVGQL
+922 
-927 QPDAPQQF
+927 
-935 YTNTMDSLGGYRI
+935 
-948 RRPDEWRNGG
+948 
-958 AQMIVPNG
+958 
-966 I
+966 

>member
-29 DPIEEDAIMMAVAQ
+29 NPIEEDAIMMAVAQ
-43 QMQAQWAADEKAQQ
+43 QMQAQWAADEKAQRE
-57 QAQQQTQPVSTGG
+57 AQQQTQPASTGG
-70 VAGGALSALAGIEH
+70 VAGGALSALAGVEH
-84 TPVTP
+84 KLVTP
-89 SAPVVIPT
+89 SEPVVIPT
-97 DVPGIPQNEQEWFEA
+97 TVPGITQNEQEWFEA

-138 KPFLGIARLGGAD
+138 KPFLGISRLGGAD

-218 ARNSMFPGYKPGH
+218 VRNSMFPGYKPGH

-249 TDYIDAF
+249 TDYIEAF

-291 SPEQFFNVPQPAQA
+291 SPEQFFNVPQPAPA
-305 DASSTASNEPVTVN
+305 DASVTASNEPVAVN
-319 PVESDASGGVG
+319 PVESDAIGGVG
-330 GTDLGIA
+330 GTALGVA
-337 DFATQAAKR
+337 DFATQAAKM
-346 VNGARQTMQPSV
+346 VNGARQTIQPSV

-368 LAGEQA
+368 LAGEPA
-374 PTAQPARTATTQAT
+374 AQPARTTTTRAT
-388 TPAARTTTSTQPVV
+388 TPAARTTASTQQVV

-555 AADTQAARNLD
+555 AADTQASRNLD

-655 ETEAAKI
+655 ETEAVKI

-686 YEYANAQERG
+686 YEYANSQERG

-722 TKWFQENRMATLQQQ
+722 TKWF
-737 QAFFR
+737 
-742 AQLPY
+742 
-747 AERAAQQLGTHP
+747 
-759 FNILG
+759 
-764 QMALESNWG
+764 
-773 QSLAG
+773 
-778 AHNYGNI
+778 
-785 METRKGVQGVWAND
+785 
-799 NGNRRQ
+799 
-805 FRNFANDQ
+805 
-813 DYYNHFVG
+813 
-821 LMGRRYKGV
+821 
-830 QGAMSPQA
+830 
-838 YATALKAGGYAEDP
+838 
-852 NYVQSIGKMYNAVN
+852 
-866 KVAGTLGGPYQWNGQ
+866 
-881 PTTAVPVMAGNGGGD
+881 
-896 NIRARPDAGP
+896 
-906 STMNALQGAQQ
+906 
-917 PQSNP
+917 
-922 LVGQL
+922 
-927 QPDAPQQF
+927 
-935 YTNTMDSLGGYRI
+935 
-948 RRPDEWRNGG
+948 
-958 AQMIVPNG
+958 
-966 I
+966 

>member
-6 RAELDAKVAS
+6 RAELDARVAT
-16 ILANTEAKNGAPL
+16 ILANTEAKNSAPL

-43 QMQAQWAADEKAQQ
+43 QMQSQWAADEKAQQ
-57 QAQQQTQPVSTGG
+57 QAQQQTQPASTGG
-70 VAGGALSALAGIEH
+70 VAGGALSALAGVEH

-89 SAPVVIPT
+89 SAPVVIQT

-138 KPFLGIARLGGAD
+138 KPFLGISRLGGAD

-218 ARNSMFPGYKPGH
+218 VRNSMFPGYKPGH

-249 TDYIDAF
+249 TDYINAF

-291 SPEQFFNVPQPAQA
+291 SPEQFFNVPQPAPV
-305 DASSTASNEPVTVN
+305 DASVTASNEPVTVN
-319 PVESDASGGVG
+319 PVESDAIGGVG
-330 GTDLGIA
+330 GTALGVA
-337 DFATQAAKR
+337 DFATQAAKM

-374 PTAQPARTATTQAT
+374 PTAQPTRTATTRAT

-555 AADTQAARNLD
+555 AADAQAARNLD

-671 GDASKMSPEEKIRFA
+671 GDASKMSPEQQLQFA
-686 YEYANAQERG
+686 WDKAYQSEAG
-696 KQDAREQAERRKNQ
+696 KQKAREEAERHKNQ

-722 TKWFQENRMATLQQQ
+722 TKWF
-737 QAFFR
+737 
-742 AQLPY
+742 
-747 AERAAQQLGTHP
+747 
-759 FNILG
+759 
-764 QMALESNWG
+764 
-773 QSLAG
+773 
-778 AHNYGNI
+778 
-785 METRKGVQGVWAND
+785 
-799 NGNRRQ
+799 
-805 FRNFANDQ
+805 
-813 DYYNHFVG
+813 
-821 LMGRRYKGV
+821 
-830 QGAMSPQA
+830 
-838 YATALKAGGYAEDP
+838 
-852 NYVQSIGKMYNAVN
+852 
-866 KVAGTLGGPYQWNGQ
+866 
-881 PTTAVPVMAGNGGGD
+881 
-896 NIRARPDAGP
+896 
-906 STMNALQGAQQ
+906 
-917 PQSNP
+917 
-922 LVGQL
+922 
-927 QPDAPQQF
+927 
-935 YTNTMDSLGGYRI
+935 
-948 RRPDEWRNGG
+948 
-958 AQMIVPNG
+958 
-966 I
+966 

>member
-29 DPIEEDAIMMAVAQ
+29 DPIEEDAITMAVAQ
-43 QMQAQWAADEKAQQ
+43 QMQAQWAAEEKAQQ
-57 QAQQQTQPVSTGG
+57 QMQPVSTGG
-70 VAGGALSALAGIEH
+70 VAGGALSALAGVEH
-84 TPVTP
+84 TPITP

-97 DVPGIPQNEQEWFEA
+97 TVTGIPQNEQEWFEA

-138 KPFLGIARLGGAD
+138 KPFLGISRLGGAD

-218 ARNSMFPGYKPGH
+218 VRNSMFPGYKPGH

-291 SPEQFFNVPQPAQA
+291 SPGQFFNVPQPAPA
-305 DASSTASNEPVTVN
+305 DASVTASNEPVAVN
-319 PVESDASGGVG
+319 PVESDAIGGVG
-330 GTDLGIA
+330 GTALGVA
-337 DFATQAAKR
+337 DFATQAAKM
-346 VNGARQTMQPSV
+346 VNGARQTTQPSV
-358 KGTRQNTIGV
+358 KGTRQNTLGV
-368 LAGEQA
+368 LAGEPA
-374 PTAQPARTATTQAT
+374 AQPAGTTTARTT
-388 TPAARTTTSTQPVV
+388 TPAARTTTSTQQVV
-402 TQQPMQDAALQI
+402 TQQPAQDTALQI

-488 DTVTATM
+488 DTITATM

-686 YEYANAQERG
+686 YEYANSQERG
-696 KQDAREQAERRKNQ
+696 KQDAREQAERHKNQ

-722 TKWFQENRMATLQQQ
+722 TKWF
-737 QAFFR
+737 
-742 AQLPY
+742 
-747 AERAAQQLGTHP
+747 
-759 FNILG
+759 
-764 QMALESNWG
+764 
-773 QSLAG
+773 
-778 AHNYGNI
+778 
-785 METRKGVQGVWAND
+785 
-799 NGNRRQ
+799 
-805 FRNFANDQ
+805 
-813 DYYNHFVG
+813 
-821 LMGRRYKGV
+821 
-830 QGAMSPQA
+830 
-838 YATALKAGGYAEDP
+838 
-852 NYVQSIGKMYNAVN
+852 
-866 KVAGTLGGPYQWNGQ
+866 
-881 PTTAVPVMAGNGGGD
+881 
-896 NIRARPDAGP
+896 
-906 STMNALQGAQQ
+906 
-917 PQSNP
+917 
-922 LVGQL
+922 
-927 QPDAPQQF
+927 
-935 YTNTMDSLGGYRI
+935 
-948 RRPDEWRNGG
+948 
-958 AQMIVPNG
+958 
-966 I
+966 

>member
-57 QAQQQTQPVSTGG
+57 QAQQQTQPASTGG
-70 VAGGALSALAGIEH
+70 VAGGALSALAGVEH

-97 DVPGIPQNEQEWFEA
+97 TVTGIPQNEQEWFEA
-112 QKAAQAVDRKAAE
+112 QKSAQAVDRKAAE

-138 KPFLGIARLGGAD
+138 KPFLGISRLGGAD

-218 ARNSMFPGYKPGH
+218 VRNSMFPGYKPGH

-240 SMLYGAKAP
+240 SMLYGAKVP

-291 SPEQFFNVPQPAQA
+291 SPEQFFNVPQPAPV
-305 DASSTASNEPVTVN
+305 DASVTASNEPVTVN
-319 PVESDASGGVG
+319 PVESDAIGGVG
-330 GTDLGIA
+330 GTALGVA
-337 DFATQAAKR
+337 DFATQAAKM

-358 KGTRQNTIGV
+358 KGTRQNTLGV
-368 LAGEQA
+368 LAGEPA
-374 PTAQPARTATTQAT
+374 PAAQPARAT
-388 TPAARTTTSTQPVV
+388 TPAARTTTSTQQAV
-402 TQQPMQDAALQI
+402 TQQPAQDAALQI

-495 QSADKMNAYAAQ
+495 QSADKMNAYAVQ

-635 DYDYKFNDKMY
+635 DYDYKFNNKMY

-686 YEYANAQERG
+686 YEYANSQERG
-696 KQDAREQAERRKNQ
+696 KQDAREAAERHKNQ

-722 TKWFQENRMATLQQQ
+722 TKWF
-737 QAFFR
+737 
-742 AQLPY
+742 
-747 AERAAQQLGTHP
+747 
-759 FNILG
+759 
-764 QMALESNWG
+764 
-773 QSLAG
+773 
-778 AHNYGNI
+778 
-785 METRKGVQGVWAND
+785 
-799 NGNRRQ
+799 
-805 FRNFANDQ
+805 
-813 DYYNHFVG
+813 
-821 LMGRRYKGV
+821 
-830 QGAMSPQA
+830 
-838 YATALKAGGYAEDP
+838 
-852 NYVQSIGKMYNAVN
+852 
-866 KVAGTLGGPYQWNGQ
+866 
-881 PTTAVPVMAGNGGGD
+881 
-896 NIRARPDAGP
+896 
-906 STMNALQGAQQ
+906 
-917 PQSNP
+917 
-922 LVGQL
+922 
-927 QPDAPQQF
+927 
-935 YTNTMDSLGGYRI
+935 
-948 RRPDEWRNGG
+948 
-958 AQMIVPNG
+958 
-966 I
+966 

>member
-57 QAQQQTQPVSTGG
+57 QAQREQTATTGGTAGSALSVLGGTGLSANVDNSNVAPAIARQLSAETQPQVSG
-70 VAGGALSALAGIEH
+70 VSSNALASLAGVEH
-84 TPVTP
+84 TPAEV
-89 SAPVVIPT
+89 SAPVTIPT
-97 DVPGIPQNEQEWFEA
+97 TVTGVPQNEQEWFEA
-112 QKAAQAVDRKAAE
+112 QKAAQQLDRRAAE

-138 KPFLGIARLGGAD
+138 KPFLGISRLGGAD
-151 YTNLDRYNR
+151 HTNLDRYNR
-160 DIANRENL
+160 NMDNRENL
-168 IIEDT
+168 IIADT
-173 RERNKQ
+173 REKN
-179 AKLANRAEF
+179 AAANLANRAEF

-218 ARNSMFPGYKPGH
+218 VRNSMFPGYRPGH
-231 GEYSNEDLL
+231 GIYSNEDLL
-240 SMLYGAKAP
+240 GMLYGAKAP
-249 TDYIDAF
+249 SEYINALS
-256 NSKLTPYMSE
+256 SKLTPYMDE

-276 PAPKPTNTVGEIPQY
+276 PAPTPTNTVNGSALSKTDPFYNVVDPKVSEAYRNGTLVQE
-291 SPEQFFNVPQPAQA
+291 SPEEYERKLAEDKKNLVVSYDNKPVSNALRIAAGEQVA
-305 DASSTASNEPVTVN
+305 DPTKEQLGTYKAVGPYGAIPMEEPT
-319 PVESDASGGVG
+319 
-330 GTDLGIA
+330 T
-337 DFATQAAKR
+337 
-346 VNGARQTMQPSV
+346 QPSV

-368 LAGEQA
+368 LAGEPA
-374 PTAQPARTATTQAT
+374 AQPARTTTTRATS
-388 TPAARTTTSTQPVV
+388 PVARTTASTQQVV
-402 TQQPMQDAALQI
+402 TQQPMQDTALQI

-488 DTVTATM
+488 DTITATM

-626 DGSGSKLAN
+626 DGGGSKLAN

-686 YEYANAQERG
+686 YEYANSQERG
-696 KQDAREQAERRKNQ
+696 KQDAREAAERRKNQ

-722 TKWFQENRMATLQQQ
+722 TKWF
-737 QAFFR
+737 
-742 AQLPY
+742 
-747 AERAAQQLGTHP
+747 
-759 FNILG
+759 
-764 QMALESNWG
+764 
-773 QSLAG
+773 
-778 AHNYGNI
+778 
-785 METRKGVQGVWAND
+785 
-799 NGNRRQ
+799 
-805 FRNFANDQ
+805 
-813 DYYNHFVG
+813 
-821 LMGRRYKGV
+821 
-830 QGAMSPQA
+830 
-838 YATALKAGGYAEDP
+838 
-852 NYVQSIGKMYNAVN
+852 
-866 KVAGTLGGPYQWNGQ
+866 
-881 PTTAVPVMAGNGGGD
+881 
-896 NIRARPDAGP
+896 
-906 STMNALQGAQQ
+906 
-917 PQSNP
+917 
-922 LVGQL
+922 
-927 QPDAPQQF
+927 
-935 YTNTMDSLGGYRI
+935 
-948 RRPDEWRNGG
+948 
-958 AQMIVPNG
+958 
-966 I
+966 

>member
-57 QAQQQTQPVSTGG
+57 QAQQQTQPVSSGG
-70 VAGGALSALAGIEH
+70 VAGGALSALAGVEH

-97 DVPGIPQNEQEWFEA
+97 NVPGIPQNEQEWFEA

-138 KPFLGIARLGGAD
+138 KPFLGISRLGGAD

-218 ARNSMFPGYKPGH
+218 VRNSMFPGYKPGH

-249 TDYIDAF
+249 SDYIDAF

-291 SPEQFFNVPQPAQA
+291 SPEQFFNVPQPAPV
-305 DASSTASNEPVTVN
+305 DASVTASNEPVTVN
-319 PVESDASGGVG
+319 PVESDAIGGVG
-330 GTDLGIA
+330 GTALGVA
-337 DFATQAAKR
+337 DFATQAAKV

-374 PTAQPARTATTQAT
+374 PTAQPTRTATTQAT
-388 TPAARTTTSTQPVV
+388 TPAARTTASTQQVV
-402 TQQPMQDAALQI
+402 TQQPTQDAALQI

-488 DTVTATM
+488 DTITATM

-577 NSAFGYTPL
+577 NGAFGYTPL

-686 YEYANAQERG
+686 YEYANSQERG

-906 STMNALQGAQQ
+906 STMNALQGAPQ

-922 LVGQL
+922 FVGQL

>member
-6 RAELDAKVAS
+6 RAELDAKVAT

-57 QAQQQTQPVSTGG
+57 QTQPVSTDG
-70 VAGGALSALAGIEH
+70 VAGGALSALAGVEH
-84 TPVTP
+84 KPVTQ

-97 DVPGIPQNEQEWFEA
+97 TVTGIPQNEQEWFEA

-125 TQQQRIDDYNRVN
+125 TQQQRIDDYNRVS
-138 KPFLGIARLGGAD
+138 KPFLGISRLGGAD

-218 ARNSMFPGYKPGH
+218 VRNSMFPGYKPGH

-291 SPEQFFNVPQPAQA
+291 SPEQFFNVPQPAPV
-305 DASSTASNEPVTVN
+305 DASVTASNEPVTVN
-319 PVESDASGGVG
+319 PVESDAIGGVG
-330 GTDLGIA
+330 GTALGVA
-337 DFATQAAKR
+337 DFATQAAKM

-374 PTAQPARTATTQAT
+374 PTAQPTRTATTQAT

-686 YEYANAQERG
+686 YEYANSQERG

-722 TKWFQENRMATLQQQ
+722 TKWF
-737 QAFFR
+737 
-742 AQLPY
+742 
-747 AERAAQQLGTHP
+747 
-759 FNILG
+759 
-764 QMALESNWG
+764 
-773 QSLAG
+773 
-778 AHNYGNI
+778 
-785 METRKGVQGVWAND
+785 
-799 NGNRRQ
+799 
-805 FRNFANDQ
+805 
-813 DYYNHFVG
+813 
-821 LMGRRYKGV
+821 
-830 QGAMSPQA
+830 
-838 YATALKAGGYAEDP
+838 
-852 NYVQSIGKMYNAVN
+852 
-866 KVAGTLGGPYQWNGQ
+866 
-881 PTTAVPVMAGNGGGD
+881 
-896 NIRARPDAGP
+896 
-906 STMNALQGAQQ
+906 
-917 PQSNP
+917 
-922 LVGQL
+922 
-927 QPDAPQQF
+927 
-935 YTNTMDSLGGYRI
+935 
-948 RRPDEWRNGG
+948 
-958 AQMIVPNG
+958 
-966 I
+966 

>member
-6 RAELDAKVAS
+6 RAELDAKVAT

-29 DPIEEDAIMMAVAQ
+29 DQIEEDAIMMAVAQ

-57 QAQQQTQPVSTGG
+57 QAQQQTQQQTQSVSTGG
-70 VAGGALSALAGIEH
+70 VAGGALSALAGVEH
-84 TPVTP
+84 KPVTP
-89 SAPVVIPT
+89 STPVTIPT
-97 DVPGIPQNEQEWFEA
+97 TVTGIPQNEQEWFEA

-138 KPFLGIARLGGAD
+138 KPFLGISRLGGAD

-218 ARNSMFPGYKPGH
+218 VRNSMFPGYKPGH

-291 SPEQFFNVPQPAQA
+291 SPEQFFNVPQPAPV
-305 DASSTASNEPVTVN
+305 DASVTASNEPVTVN
-319 PVESDASGGVG
+319 QVESDAGPSTMNALQGAPQPQSNPLVG
-330 GTDLGIA
+330 QLQPD
-337 DFATQAAKR
+337 
-346 VNGARQTMQPSV
+346 VN
-358 KGTRQNTIGV
+358 GTRQNTIGV

-374 PTAQPARTATTQAT
+374 PAAQPARTTTTRATS
-388 TPAARTTTSTQPVV
+388 PVARTTASTQQVV
-402 TQQPMQDAALQI
+402 TQQPAQDIALQI

-488 DTVTATM
+488 DTITATM

-671 GDASKMSPEEKIRFA
+671 GDASKMSPEQQLQFA
-686 YEYANAQERG
+686 WDKAYQSEAG
-696 KQDAREQAERRKNQ
+696 KQKAREEAERRKNQ

-906 STMNALQGAQQ
+906 STMNALQGAPQ

>member
-6 RAELDAKVAS
+6 RAELDAKVAT

-43 QMQAQWAADEKAQQ
+43 QMQAQWAAEEKAQQ
-57 QAQQQTQPVSTGG
+57 EAQQQTQPVSTDG
-70 VAGGALSALAGIEH
+70 VAGGALSALAGVEH
-84 TPVTP
+84 KPVTP

-97 DVPGIPQNEQEWFEA
+97 AVTGIPQNEQEWFEA
-112 QKAAQAVDRKAAE
+112 QKAAQVVDRKAAE
-125 TQQQRIDDYNRVN
+125 TQQQRIDDYNRVS
-138 KPFLGIARLGGAD
+138 KPFLGISRLGGAD

-218 ARNSMFPGYKPGH
+218 VRNSMFPGYKPGH

-240 SMLYGAKAP
+240 SMLSGAKVP
-249 TDYIDAF
+249 SDYIDAF

-266 EERIAQLNGK
+266 EERIAQLNGRQA
-276 PAPKPTNTVGEIPQY
+276 PAPVNSAGEIPQFDPNQPMHMADPKVVEAY
-291 SPEQFFNVPQPAQA
+291 RNGTYVPDSEEEIARKIEEA
-305 DASSTASNEPVTVN
+305 KRNAVVSRDPVTVN
-319 PVESDASGGVG
+319 PIETDAIDGVG
-330 GTDLGIA
+330 GTALGVA
-337 DFATQAAKR
+337 DFATQAAKM

-358 KGTRQNTIGV
+358 KGTRQNTLGV
-368 LAGEQA
+368 LAGEPA
-374 PTAQPARTATTQAT
+374 AQPAKTATTGAT
-388 TPAARTTTSTQPVV
+388 APAARTATSTQPVV
-402 TQQPMQDAALQI
+402 TQPTQDAALQI

-507 QNIAGRMQ
+507 QNAAARMQ
-515 QLMQGG
+515 QLMQAG
-521 ASADEARYQA
+521 ASADEARYRA
-531 ISEEM
+531 MSEEL

-541 GRGAAAITIPEYAK
+541 GRGAVAITIPEYAK
-555 AADTQAARNLD
+555 AADAQAARLMD
-566 TAMTAGGDYRA
+566 TALTAGGDYRA

-599 NMNVNGQRISGI
+599 NMNVGGQNISGV
-611 APEYARMSVYGAIKG
+611 APEYTRMSVYGAIKG

-635 DYDYKFNDKMY
+635 DYDLKYNDKLY
-646 DTTVDSMKA
+646 STTVDSMKA

-662 LYDLQRGKY
+662 LYDINKGVY
-671 GDASKMSPEEKIRFA
+671 GDPSRLTPEQKVQLA
-686 YEYANAQERG
+686 YEI
-696 KQDAREQAERRKNQ
+696 EQAKWKARNEGKATASGATS
-710 QTPTSGNKTGID
+710 TPTGNKTGID
-722 TKWFQENRMATLQQQ
+722 PKWF
-737 QAFFR
+737 
-742 AQLPY
+742 
-747 AERAAQQLGTHP
+747 
-759 FNILG
+759 
-764 QMALESNWG
+764 
-773 QSLAG
+773 
-778 AHNYGNI
+778 
-785 METRKGVQGVWAND
+785 
-799 NGNRRQ
+799 
-805 FRNFANDQ
+805 
-813 DYYNHFVG
+813 
-821 LMGRRYKGV
+821 
-830 QGAMSPQA
+830 
-838 YATALKAGGYAEDP
+838 
-852 NYVQSIGKMYNAVN
+852 
-866 KVAGTLGGPYQWNGQ
+866 
-881 PTTAVPVMAGNGGGD
+881 
-896 NIRARPDAGP
+896 
-906 STMNALQGAQQ
+906 
-917 PQSNP
+917 
-922 LVGQL
+922 
-927 QPDAPQQF
+927 
-935 YTNTMDSLGGYRI
+935 
-948 RRPDEWRNGG
+948 
-958 AQMIVPNG
+958 
-966 I
+966 

>member
-6 RAELDAKVAS
+6 RAELDARVAT

-29 DPIEEDAIMMAVAQ
+29 DPIEKDAIMMAVAQ
-43 QMQAQWAADEKAQQ
+43 QMQSQWAADEK
-57 QAQQQTQPVSTGG
+57 AQQQTQPVSTGG
-70 VAGGALSALAGIEH
+70 VAGGALSALAGVEH

-97 DVPGIPQNEQEWFEA
+97 TVTGIPQNEQEWFEA

-138 KPFLGIARLGGAD
+138 KPFLGISRLGGAD

-160 DIANRENL
+160 DIANRDNL

-218 ARNSMFPGYKPGH
+218 VRNSMFPGYKPGH

-291 SPEQFFNVPQPAQA
+291 SPEQFFNVPQPAPV
-305 DASSTASNEPVTVN
+305 DASVTASNEPVTVN
-319 PVESDASGGVG
+319 PVESDAIGGVD
-330 GTDLGIA
+330 GTAIGVA
-337 DFATQAAKR
+337 DFATQAAKM

-368 LAGEQA
+368 LAGEPA
-374 PTAQPARTATTQAT
+374 PAAQPTRTATTQAT
-388 TPAARTTTSTQPVV
+388 APAARTTTSTQPVV

-428 PNNAGGAQITI
+428 PNNAGGAQIII

-488 DTVTATM
+488 DTITATM

-577 NSAFGYTPL
+577 NSAFGYTPF

-635 DYDYKFNDKMY
+635 DYDYKYNTKMY

-686 YEYANAQERG
+686 YEYANSQERG
-696 KQDAREQAERRKNQ
+696 KQDAREAAERRKNQ
-710 QTPTSGNKTGID
+710 QTPTGGNKTGID

-896 NIRARPDAGP
+896 NIRPRPDAGP
-906 STMNALQGAQQ
+906 STMNALQG
-917 PQSNP
+917 
-922 LVGQL
+922 
-927 QPDAPQQF
+927 APQQF

>member
-6 RAELDAKVAS
+6 RAELDAKVAT

-29 DPIEEDAIMMAVAQ
+29 DPIEKDAIMVAVAQ

-57 QAQQQTQPVSTGG
+57 QTQPASTGG
-70 VAGGALSALAGIEH
+70 VAGGALSALAGVEH

-97 DVPGIPQNEQEWFEA
+97 TVTGIPQNEQEWFEA

-138 KPFLGIARLGGAD
+138 KPFLGISRLGGAD

-218 ARNSMFPGYKPGH
+218 VRNSMFPGYKPGH

-291 SPEQFFNVPQPAQA
+291 SPEQLFNVPQPAPV
-305 DASSTASNEPVTVN
+305 DASVTASNEPVTVN
-319 PVESDASGGVG
+319 PVESDAIGGVG
-330 GTDLGIA
+330 GTALGVA
-337 DFATQAAKR
+337 DFATQAAKM

-368 LAGEQA
+368 LAGE
-374 PTAQPARTATTQAT
+374 PVQPAKTATTTTRAT
-388 TPAARTTTSTQPVV
+388 APAARTTTSTQPVV

-459 YADPKRAPSLGEL
+459 YADPKRSPSLGEL

-488 DTVTATM
+488 DTITATM

-686 YEYANAQERG
+686 YEYANSQERG
-696 KQDAREQAERRKNQ
+696 KQDAREAAERHKNQ

-722 TKWFQENRMATLQQQ
+722 TKWF
-737 QAFFR
+737 
-742 AQLPY
+742 
-747 AERAAQQLGTHP
+747 
-759 FNILG
+759 
-764 QMALESNWG
+764 
-773 QSLAG
+773 
-778 AHNYGNI
+778 
-785 METRKGVQGVWAND
+785 
-799 NGNRRQ
+799 
-805 FRNFANDQ
+805 
-813 DYYNHFVG
+813 
-821 LMGRRYKGV
+821 
-830 QGAMSPQA
+830 
-838 YATALKAGGYAEDP
+838 
-852 NYVQSIGKMYNAVN
+852 
-866 KVAGTLGGPYQWNGQ
+866 
-881 PTTAVPVMAGNGGGD
+881 
-896 NIRARPDAGP
+896 
-906 STMNALQGAQQ
+906 
-917 PQSNP
+917 
-922 LVGQL
+922 
-927 QPDAPQQF
+927 
-935 YTNTMDSLGGYRI
+935 
-948 RRPDEWRNGG
+948 
-958 AQMIVPNG
+958 
-966 I
+966 

>member
-16 ILANTEAKNGAPL
+16 ILANTETKNGAPL
-29 DPIEEDAIMMAVAQ
+29 DPIEKDAIMMAVAQ
-43 QMQAQWAADEKAQQ
+43 QMQAQWAAEEKAQRE
-57 QAQQQTQPVSTGG
+57 AQQQTQPASTGG
-70 VAGGALSALAGIEH
+70 VAGGALSALAGVEH

-89 SAPVVIPT
+89 SEPVVIPT
-97 DVPGIPQNEQEWFEA
+97 MVTGIPQNEQEWFEA

-125 TQQQRIDDYNRVN
+125 TQQQRIDDYNRVS
-138 KPFLGIARLGGAD
+138 KPFLGISRLGGAD

-218 ARNSMFPGYKPGH
+218 VRNNMFPGYKPGH

-319 PVESDASGGVG
+319 PVESDAIGGVG
-330 GTDLGIA
+330 GTALGIA
-337 DFATQAAKR
+337 DFATQAAKM

-358 KGTRQNTIGV
+358 KGARQNTIGV

-686 YEYANAQERG
+686 YEYANSQERG
-696 KQDAREQAERRKNQ
+696 KQDAREQAARRKNQ

-722 TKWFQENRMATLQQQ
+722 TKWF
-737 QAFFR
+737 
-742 AQLPY
+742 
-747 AERAAQQLGTHP
+747 
-759 FNILG
+759 
-764 QMALESNWG
+764 
-773 QSLAG
+773 
-778 AHNYGNI
+778 
-785 METRKGVQGVWAND
+785 
-799 NGNRRQ
+799 
-805 FRNFANDQ
+805 
-813 DYYNHFVG
+813 
-821 LMGRRYKGV
+821 
-830 QGAMSPQA
+830 
-838 YATALKAGGYAEDP
+838 
-852 NYVQSIGKMYNAVN
+852 
-866 KVAGTLGGPYQWNGQ
+866 
-881 PTTAVPVMAGNGGGD
+881 
-896 NIRARPDAGP
+896 
-906 STMNALQGAQQ
+906 
-917 PQSNP
+917 
-922 LVGQL
+922 
-927 QPDAPQQF
+927 
-935 YTNTMDSLGGYRI
+935 
-948 RRPDEWRNGG
+948 
-958 AQMIVPNG
+958 
-966 I
+966 

>member
-70 VAGGALSALAGIEH
+70 VAGGALSALAGVEH
-84 TPVTP
+84 KPVTP
-89 SAPVVIPT
+89 SEPVVIPT
-97 DVPGIPQNEQEWFEA
+97 TVTGVPQNEQEWFEA
-112 QKAAQAVDRKAAE
+112 QKAAQAIDRKAAE

-138 KPFLGIARLGGAD
+138 KPFLGISRLGGAD

-199 MERINA
+199 MERINT

-218 ARNSMFPGYKPGH
+218 VRNSMFPGYKPGH

-291 SPEQFFNVPQPAQA
+291 SPEQFFNVPQPAPA

-319 PVESDASGGVG
+319 QVESDAIGGVG
-330 GTDLGIA
+330 GTALGVA
-337 DFATQAAKR
+337 DFATQAAKM

-374 PTAQPARTATTQAT
+374 PAAQPARTTTTQT
-388 TPAARTTTSTQPVV
+388 TPVARTTASTQPVV
-402 TQQPMQDAALQI
+402 TQQPAQDAALQI

-586 GIGSVTANSDGSY
+586 GISSVTANSDGSY

-686 YEYANAQERG
+686 YEYANSQERG

-722 TKWFQENRMATLQQQ
+722 TKWF
-737 QAFFR
+737 
-742 AQLPY
+742 
-747 AERAAQQLGTHP
+747 
-759 FNILG
+759 
-764 QMALESNWG
+764 
-773 QSLAG
+773 
-778 AHNYGNI
+778 
-785 METRKGVQGVWAND
+785 
-799 NGNRRQ
+799 
-805 FRNFANDQ
+805 
-813 DYYNHFVG
+813 
-821 LMGRRYKGV
+821 
-830 QGAMSPQA
+830 
-838 YATALKAGGYAEDP
+838 
-852 NYVQSIGKMYNAVN
+852 
-866 KVAGTLGGPYQWNGQ
+866 
-881 PTTAVPVMAGNGGGD
+881 
-896 NIRARPDAGP
+896 
-906 STMNALQGAQQ
+906 
-917 PQSNP
+917 
-922 LVGQL
+922 
-927 QPDAPQQF
+927 
-935 YTNTMDSLGGYRI
+935 
-948 RRPDEWRNGG
+948 
-958 AQMIVPNG
+958 
-966 I
+966 